1 MGKIL
6 FLLSKAVGAA
16 SLLLAGA
23 AAGSMSMLWTYEP
36 EMPAALMPKEE
47 D

>member
-16 SLLLAGA
+16 SLLLASA
-23 AAGSMSMLWTYEP
+23 AAGSLSIAWSYEP
-36 EMPAALMPKEE
+36 EMPAELMPKEE